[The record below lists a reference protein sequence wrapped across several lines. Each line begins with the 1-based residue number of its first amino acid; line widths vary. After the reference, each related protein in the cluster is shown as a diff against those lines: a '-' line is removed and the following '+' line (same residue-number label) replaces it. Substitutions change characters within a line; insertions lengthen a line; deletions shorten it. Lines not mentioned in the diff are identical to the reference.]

1 MDLKTSVMVQI
12 RDDGNLNEEVTMFEY
27 GYLEL
32 QQLFCNEEVINM
44 RIKTK
49 NYYSAIKKNEILERC
64 HFCSG
69 PIYSSHGMMFVRN
82 DCKVFRFCKSK
93 CHKNFKKKQNPR
105 KFRWTKAFRK
115 AAGKELTVDNLFEF
129 EKRRNEPVKY
139 QRELWNKT
147 TVAMKRVEEIKQ
159 KRQAKFITNGLKKN
173 KELEKVQDIK
183 EVKQNTHLIWDP
195 PAGKEKHLE
204 EKMVQ
209 KLQQDVDMEDVFL
222 KISLTPSIST
232 FENLLRRLRTS
243 KSSIYI
249 LSKVTQMKEDHSPS
263 ALRPEVELDA
273 LPAAGGSQLQALP
286 PMFALPSSA

>member
-1 MDLKTSVMVQI
+1 MKNSCTRNTISDYILCGLGDMMMKKQM
-12 RDDGNLNEEVTMFEY
+12 RFEY

-32 QQLFCNEEVINM
+32 QQLFCNEE
-44 RIKTK
+44 
-49 NYYSAIKKNEILERC
+49 NEILERC

-69 PIYSSHGMMFVRN
+69 SIYSSHGMMFVRK

-147 TVAMKRVEEIKQ
+147 TVAMKRVEKMKQ
-159 KRQAKFITNGLKKN
+159 KRQAKFIMNGLKKN

-183 EVKQNTHLIWDP
+183 EVKQNTHLIQDP

-209 KLQQDVDMEDVFL
+209 KLQQDVDMEDVFF
-222 KISLTPSIST
+222 KNLTNS
-232 FENLLRRLRTS
+232 FY
-243 KSSIYI
+243 K
-249 LSKVTQMKEDHSPS
+249 H
-263 ALRPEVELDA
+263 
-273 LPAAGGSQLQALP
+273 
-286 PMFALPSSA
+286 F